1 LKKAK
6 EAKGKAKKADGA
18 TKVPDN
24 PMRATFQADLEK
36 AKKDGK
42 NAKDVMTAAASQMFV
57 F

>member
-1 LKKAK
+1 MKKAK